1 MNPAS
6 VRSVCDHAHADRASR
21 TRSVLI
27 PKSYVGYC
35 WMVYPGCL
43 PWRQCP
49 RLFGSAAASS
59 GRRNAL
65 APTMR
70 PLHDGRVSRS
80 GEAVDGR
87 IGTIELIDNIAV

>member
-35 WMVYPGCL
+35 WVVYLGCL

-49 RLFGSAAASS
+49 RLFGSA
-59 GRRNAL
+59 GRIERRGNPL

-70 PLHDGRVSRS
+70 ALHDGHVSRT
-80 GEAVDGR
+80 GEAVGGW
-87 IGTIELIDNIAV
+87 IGTTGLIDNIAV